1 MHSAIELR
9 SWRRES
15 SKVSSLTEM
24 TVDMY
29 LNIEISAS
37 EVPHIAF
44 FYRNKYLR
52 HEPAIG
58 TPQELKSRHGAE
70 FQLDIKIS
78 ASATEAATSDLNVP
92 DRVEQFVL
100 SHMPGA
106 TMDSSHGNSL
116 RFLVPSAAVYGL
128 SGGLGAAFDV
138 LESSRAELGIAEF
151 SLSQTT
157 LEQVFLRV
165 AKADREAEEGPPN

>member
-1 MHSAIELR
+1 M
-9 SWRRES
+9 
-15 SKVSSLTEM
+15 SSLIEI
-24 TVDMY
+24 TVDVY

-37 EVPHIAF
+37 EAPHIVF
-44 FYRNKYLR
+44 FYLNKYLR
-52 HEPAIG
+52 HELAIG

-78 ASATEAATSDLNVP
+78 ASTAEASISDLNIL

-100 SHMPGA
+100 SRMPGA
-106 TMDSSHGNSL
+106 TMDSLHGNSL

-128 SGGLGAAFDV
+128 SGGLGAAFDI

-165 AKADREAEEGPPN
+165 AKADREAEESPPN